1 MLEIYLAVT
10 FALNCDLKFN
20 KQLEISEDE
29 STVRKLQFYCDI
41 IIVVSFVIFIGL
53 IISAVKLL
61 RTKYRNEGDEIRHGG
76 NAQVYQ
82 TINVDRVS
90 Q

>member
-1 MLEIYLAVT
+1 MLELYLGAS

-20 KQLEISEDE
+20 KQLEITDSQD
-29 STVRKLQFYCDI
+29 TIRRLQFYCDI
-41 IIVVSFVIFIGL
+41 IILVSCIIFVGL
-53 IISAVKLL
+53 IISAIKLL
-61 RTKYRNEGDEIRHGG
+61 RTKTRNEGGEIRHGG

-90 Q
+90 S